1 MQQKL
6 TNVSFQHVNEHAQDE
21 FTNFDY
27 TPPNPRY
34 PLSANFIYYLKEEYS
49 VWQVGTRSSIA
60 HVDAVGSSLDGTF
73 SRKDSLGTL
82 PNPNGGIESAPVKKI
97 RISSRVQSKSTPK
110 GGKFSILIMQE
121 YC

>member
-1 MQQKL
+1 M
-6 TNVSFQHVNEHAQDE
+6 
-21 FTNFDY
+21 
-27 TPPNPRY
+27 
-34 PLSANFIYYLKEEYS
+34 
-49 VWQVGTRSSIA
+49 WQVGTHSSIA

-110 GGKFSILIMQE
+110 AGPEEAMQMWSGQFPKGGSGEAPLKKN
-121 YC
+121 